1 MNTLRTRIARLTAAS
16 ILALGLGAL
25 ASGPAFAAEGE
36 PVRSTNGYDYTAVED
51 GAGTNQLCTVYSWAN
66 CIA

>member
-16 ILALGLGAL
+16 VLALGLGAL
-25 ASGPAFAAEGE
+25 AAGPASAE
-36 PVRSTNGYDYTAVED
+36 PSARTDSVTLAVED